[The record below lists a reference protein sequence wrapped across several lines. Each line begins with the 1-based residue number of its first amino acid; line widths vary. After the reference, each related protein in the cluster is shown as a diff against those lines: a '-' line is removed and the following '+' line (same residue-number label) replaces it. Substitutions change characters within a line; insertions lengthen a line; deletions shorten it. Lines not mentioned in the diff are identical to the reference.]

1 MKRLSLQWRLTLMTA
16 ILIAAA
22 CVLLN
27 LAVLYSGTSHMD
39 ALGKYVADNE
49 TENTIYIDLSE
60 AQWEEFSGD
69 LHCKSRVVRQAFGW
83 RHGLLRC

>member
-27 LAVLYSGTSHMD
+27 LAVLYSGHF
-39 ALGKYVADNE
+39 AYGCA
-49 TENTIYIDLSE
+49 
-60 AQWEEFSGD
+60 
-69 LHCKSRVVRQAFGW
+69 RQVCG
-83 RHGLLRC
+83 R

>member
-49 TENTIYIDLSE
+49 T
-60 AQWEEFSGD
+60 
-69 LHCKSRVVRQAFGW
+69 
-83 RHGLLRC
+83 

>member
-49 TENTIYIDLSE
+49 TENTIYIDLSDIVYDNSE
-60 AQWEEFSGD
+60 TDSFF
-69 LHCKSRVVRQAFGW
+69 V
-83 RHGLLRC
+83 

>member
-27 LAVLYSGTSHMD
+27 LAVRLFRHFAYGC
-39 ALGKYVADNE
+39 A
-49 TENTIYIDLSE
+49 
-60 AQWEEFSGD
+60 
-69 LHCKSRVVRQAFGW
+69 RQVCG
-83 RHGLLRC
+83 R